1 MYEYKAKHIRAI
13 DGDTVELLIDLGCD
27 VHIIVKAR
35 LYGINA
41 PECKNETHKAGINS
55 QIRLD
60 YLVTL
65 ASNDNKLLIRTIKDK
80 TDKYGRLLG
89 LLYDTPTKATTSFE
103 ESINHQMI
111 REGYAIEAPNSWN
124 R

>member
-1 MYEYKAKHIRAI
+1 MYEYKAKLIRAI
-13 DGDTVELLIDLGCD
+13 DGDTVELLIDLGRS
-27 VHIIVKAR
+27 IYISEKIR

-41 PECKNETHKAGINS
+41 PERKNETHKAGINS
-55 QIRLD
+55 TIRLE
-60 YLVTL
+60 YLLTTTGETL
-65 ASNDNKLLIRTIKDK
+65 MIKTIKDK

-89 LLYDTPTKATTSFE
+89 ILYTSSSGHSLENFE